1 MSVTINKNLLVV
13 LIMFCVSA
21 VHAQD
26 SLLTILEE
34 ELQREYKVL
43 SKAEV
48 PVYYMDYRVE
58 DETSVTITGSFGS
71 LMDESDTRLR
81 VLQPTIRVGDYKLDN
96 TRELT
101 NYFGGGYY
109 GANSSQYLPINNNS
123 KAIKQ
128 VLWRVTDFAYN
139 SAKERYQEVKN
150 ADVKVEI
157 DDFSKERPT
166 KYYEPPA
173 PVKIDKSYWKNAAKQ
188 LSSLFLGDS
197 KIISGSVTING
208 SFSRKYFVSSEG
220 ASVVQNANFIQ
231 VFVSGEVI
239 NEDGEIATLYNSYS
253 ASNESGLPSFDTIM
267 ADTKTL
273 VENLQKLKVAPFAE
287 PYTGPAIL
295 HPRVSAVFFHEI
307 FGHRIEGHRLK
318 SEQDGQTFK
327 EKVGTKILPEF
338 ISIYADP
345 TLKHVNNIEL
355 SGNYKV
361 DDQGITSRRV
371 EIVKNGQLM
380 NFLMSR
386 SPIEE
391 FTNSNGHG
399 RSQIGADPV
408 ARQSNL
414 IIETTSQLT
423 NDELR
428 KQLIEECKKQGK
440 PYGYYFE
447 DVTGGFTQTSRY
459 ATNAFNIMP
468 TLVYRVYADGRPD
481 ELVKG
486 VDLIGTPLAMFAEI
500 MQAGKSID
508 VFNGIC
514 GAESGN
520 VPVSAVAPA
529 ILVRRIETQKKPI
542 VEIKSEEPI
551 LTSPL
556 LNKKN

>member
-1 MSVTINKNLLVV
+1 MNKILLSVLL
-13 LIMFCVSA
+13 IFCGTSVFS
-21 VHAQD
+21 QD
-26 SLLTILEE
+26 TLLTILEE
-34 ELQREYKVL
+34 ELEREFKVL

-58 DETSVTITGSFGS
+58 DETALTITSSFGS
-71 LMDESDTRLR
+71 LMDESNARMR
-81 VLQPTIRVGDYKLDN
+81 VLQPTLRVGNYKLDN
-96 TRELT
+96 TRELA
-101 NYFGGGYY
+101 NYYGGGYF
-109 GANSSQYLPINNNS
+109 GANQAQYLPINNNS

-139 SAKERYQEVKN
+139 NAKERFQEVKN
-150 ADVKVEI
+150 SDIKNEI
-157 DDFSKERPT
+157 DDFSKEKPT

-173 PVKIDKSYWKNAAKQ
+173 LGSLDESYWKNTAKK
-188 LSSLFLGDS
+188 LSAQFLGDS
-197 KIISGSVTING
+197 KIISGTVTISG

-220 ASVVQNANFIQ
+220 ASVVQNFNFIQ
-231 VFVSGEVI
+231 VFVSGEVV
-239 NEDGEIATLYNSYS
+239 NEDGEIASLYNSYT
-253 ASNESGLPSFDTIM
+253 ASNEKGLPSFDTLM
-267 ADTKTL
+267 AETKSL
-273 VENLQKLKVAPFAE
+273 VENLQKLKEAPFAE

-327 EKVGTKILPEF
+327 EKVGSQILPDF
-338 ISIYADP
+338 ISIYSDP
-345 TLKHVNNIEL
+345 TLKNVEGIEL

-361 DDQGITSRRV
+361 DDQGIESRRV
-371 EIVKNGQLM
+371 EIVKNGKLQ

-386 SPIEE
+386 SPIEQ
-391 FTNSNGHG
+391 FSNSNGHG

-414 IIETTSQLT
+414 IIETTS
-423 NDELR
+423 NISDDKLR
-428 KQLIEECKKQGK
+428 KQLIEECKKQNK

-520 VPVSAVAPA
+520 IPVSAVAPA

-542 VEIKSEEPI
+542 VDIKAEEPI
-551 LTSPL
+551 LASPL